1 MQVGSPGCCVITK
14 MPILREEDE
23 IEPPPAFHKKP
34 LLWEEDMEL
43 YSRFLDRKEQL
54 RLGHAGYLRQHPD
67 ARALVS
73 DFLLFLLVRQPQD
86 AVTFAAEFFGFF
98 SANRSPS
105 PALRSSHPRSP
116 FRPLDPEDGEDGE
129 DGADS
134 GAG

>member
-1 MQVGSPGCCVITK
+1 MRDCCALLGAGAGGGRWGGAGLRGVRPVPGAGSGPPGA
-14 MPILREEDE
+14 PQ
-23 IEPPPAFHKKP
+23 
-34 LLWEEDMEL
+34 
-43 YSRFLDRKEQL
+43 EQL